1 MNFKIRETNESI
13 IIASTRPELLFA
25 CQSIIVN
32 PEDERYLGLQS
43 KHAVLPLFDREVKI
57 LPHPSAKPDFGSGAV
72 MVCSYGDQNDVELF
86 RELGLKEIVAL
97 NSNGMTTSVRRII

>member
-1 MNFKIRETNESI
+1 MNFKIRETNENI

-25 CQSIIVN
+25 CQSIVVN

-72 MVCSYGDQNDVELF
+72 MVCSYGDQNDCTIIPRVRIE
-86 RELGLKEIVAL
+86 R
-97 NSNGMTTSVRRII
+97 NSGFKFKWNDY